1 MMTNCILRR
10 LWRPLGVM
18 ASLAMWAAPVC
29 AQVDDCTGWSDP
41 LAPGYLYRASAM
53 LATGNPNGSIDQM
66 SAIEADTDA
75 LTPEMQARRLALK
88 GASLFERGNKE
99 CLAVL
104 TMLAESYPTSPL
116 ATQAMLTIGDW
127 NWFHADWH
135 EAIRAYTSTDI
146 KALAGNQ
153 RNLYSY
159 RLALA
164 YLHCGLRDQAA
175 AMLAHIAGDP
185 AYDTAARYYSAYI
198 DYLEGD
204 YDKAYE
210 EMSRIETSAPEGME
224 PLYYMAQIEYLKG
237 KYDDVIR
244 HTSALIKNRPV
255 DELLPEAHRI
265 AGLSHFKKGDLDSAR
280 PHLQQYLAAIP
291 VPDDDAAYAMG
302 CILYR
307 DGDREG
313 AERLLTPLTDRNS
326 AIAQGAYL
334 YLGQIAEQRGDN
346 NAAAMAFGKASAMAF
361 DRKVAETALYNH
373 ITALTRGGSAPFAS
387 SITMLEDFLKR
398 YPESPY
404 ASEVEESLA
413 SAFFHESD
421 YPKALAAIEKV
432 KNPGEAT
439 LATKQKIL
447 YKLGTG
453 ELSAGQTDAAT
464 RHLREAT
471 EMRGQSPEL
480 AAESRLWLA
489 EALYSDGD
497 WKGAASEYQAALK
510 GNLAPGNRA
519 TARYGLA
526 YSLFKAEDWK
536 NALKAFASIAEDKNA
551 ATALRSDALVR
562 EADCLLYMG
571 RYDKAA
577 AGYQLAMKASGAD
590 ADYAAFRHAVTT
602 GVISGT
608 DQKMKELNAFLRD
621 RKGSPWTSEVLLEAG
636 KTMAALDRPDKAAP
650 YFERLT
656 GEFPKDTRSRS
667 GALSLALAYM
677 KQGET
682 AKAENTYKEIIRQWP
697 TSEEAQ
703 LANDDMR
710 RLCAKENRLPEYA
723 EFLANIP
730 GAPQIDPDEMDG
742 ISFEAAEMA
751 YADNPANTAALEKYI
766 KQFPDGRYLTNAL
779 MDLAEAADAAG
790 EPEKAL
796 SYLDRLLSTR
806 GDSPQAPAALFLQ
819 GELHESFGNQKEAL
833 AAYKQLEQRG
843 GAEFA
848 PEATAGIMRNT
859 SDADERTAY
868 ARKVLST
875 GGALPEVTDDARFH
889 EAAGMLRGSE
899 PEKGEAALK
908 ALAASPDNLSGA
920 KAAVELG
927 EWYLENERTKDAL
940 QTLEAFTDAGSVHS
954 YWLARG
960 FIALADAYHADGNDY
975 LASEY
980 LRSLQENYPGNEADI
995 SEHISTR
1002 LERYSK

>member
-1 MMTNCILRR
+1 MMTNWILRR
-10 LWRPLGVM
+10 LWRPVG
-18 ASLAMWAAPVC
+18 AIATLAMWATPAS

-53 LATGNPNGSIDQM
+53 LTTGNPNGTIDQM
-66 SAIEADTDA
+66 AAIAADTDA
-75 LTPEMQARRLALK
+75 LTPEMNARRLALK
-88 GASLFERGNKE
+88 GASLFERGDQE

-104 TMLAESYPTSPL
+104 TLLAESYPTSPL
-116 ATQAMLTIGDW
+116 ATQALLTIGDW
-127 NWFHADWH
+127 YWFHADWH
-135 EAIRAYTSTDI
+135 EAIEAYTATDI
-146 KALAGNQ
+146 KALAGSQ

-164 YLHCGLRDQAA
+164 YLHCGLREEAA
-175 AMLAHIAGDP
+175 GMLAQIAGDP
-185 AYDTAARYYSAYI
+185 AFDVAARYYSAYI

-210 EMSRIETSAPEGME
+210 EMSRLEASAQEGME

-237 KYDDVIR
+237 RYDDVIR
-244 HTSALIKNRPV
+244 HTSALIRNHPV

-265 AGLSHFKKGDLDSAR
+265 AGLSHFKKGDLENAR
-280 PHLQQYLAAIP
+280 PHLQQYLAATQ

-307 DGDREG
+307 DGDQEE
-313 AERLLTPLTDRNS
+313 AERLLTPLTDRNN

-334 YLGQIAEQRGDN
+334 YLGQIAEQRGDH

-361 DRKVAETALYNH
+361 DRNVAETALYNH

-432 KNPGEAT
+432 TSPGEAT

-453 ELSAGQTDAAT
+453 ELSAGQTGAAA
-464 RHLREAT
+464 RHLREAA
-471 EMRGQSPEL
+471 EMKGQDPGL

-489 EALYSDGD
+489 EALYSDGN
-497 WKGAASEYQAALK
+497 WKGAAAAYQAALN
-510 GNLAPGNRA
+510 GNLTPENRA
-519 TARYGLA
+519 SARYGLA
-526 YSLFKAEDWK
+526 YSLFKGEDWK
-536 NALKAFASIAEDKNA
+536 NALKAFASVAEDKNA
-551 ATALRSDALVR
+551 TTALRSDALVR

-571 RYDKAA
+571 LYEKAA
-577 AGYQLAMKASGAD
+577 SGYQLAMKASGSN

-608 DQKMKELNAFLRD
+608 EPKMKELNAFLRD
-621 RKGSPWTSEVLLEAG
+621 RKGSRWTSEVLLEAG
-636 KTMAALDRPDKAAP
+636 KTMAALERPDKAAQ

-656 GEFPKDTRSRS
+656 KEFPKDTRSRS

-682 AKAENTYKEIIRQWP
+682 AKAENIYKEIIRQWP

-703 LANDDMR
+703 LANEDMR
-710 RLCAKENRLPEYA
+710 RLCAKDNRLPEYA
-723 EFLANIP
+723 EFLAGIP
-730 GAPQIDPDEMDG
+730 GAPQIDADEMDG
-742 ISFEAAEMA
+742 ISFEAAETA

-766 KQFPDGRYLTNAL
+766 RQFPDGRYLPNAL

-790 EPEKAL
+790 EQKKAL
-796 SYLDRLLSTR
+796 TYLDRLLSSR

-819 GELHESFGNQKEAL
+819 AQIHESLGDRSEAL
-833 AAYKQLEQRG
+833 TAYRQLEQRG

-848 PEATAGIMRNT
+848 PEATSGIMRT
-859 SDADERTAY
+859 TTDADERTTY
-868 ARKVLST
+868 ARRVLRT
-875 GGALPEVTDDARFH
+875 GGALPEATDDARFH
-889 EAAGMLRGSE
+889 EAAGMLHGKE
-899 PEKGEAALK
+899 TEKGEAALK
-908 ALAASPDNLSGA
+908 TLAASPDNLSGA

-927 EWYLENERTKDAL
+927 EWYLEKGDTAQAL
-940 QTLEAFTDAGSVHS
+940 KTLEAFTDAGSVHS

-980 LRSLQENYPGNEADI
+980 LRSLQENYPGDEADI
-995 SEHISTR
+995 REAISTR